1 MTKTFDTLIPSIEQR
16 ESGWIQ
22 IRERLA
28 RDAREV
34 SHPTITIS
42 REFVCEGHALAQRL
56 KGLLDEASTE
66 PWHIFDKALVEQ
78 VGADEK
84 LSRHILSRLGDESHA
99 GDVLKT
105 QFGFLTHDEVYASVV
120 KHLIGIA
127 RTGCAIIVGRGG
139 AVACQG
145 LTNCFH
151 FRLVG
156 SFAFR
161 VAMVARRRGLPQA
174 EAEELVRN
182 QSRLREK
189 FISDHLR
196 ADITLPRWYDA
207 VFNNERQ
214 DVDAIAQACLLLVRA
229 RWPEKSLFRHP
240 KG

>member
-1 MTKTFDTLIPSIEQR
+1 MTKTFDTLIPSIQQR

-34 SHPTITIS
+34 SHPTLTIS
-42 REFVCEGHALAQRL
+42 REFGCEGHALAQRL

-66 PWHIFDKALVEQ
+66 PWHVFDKALVEK

-105 QFGFLTHDEVYASVV
+105 QFGFLTHDEVYASVA

-151 FRLVG
+151 FRLVA
-156 SFAFR
+156 SLEFR
-161 VAMVARRRGLPQA
+161 VATLARRRGLPLP
-174 EAEELVRN
+174 EAEELVRT
-182 QSRLREK
+182 QSKLREK
-189 FISDHLR
+189 FVSNHLH

-214 DVDAIAQACLLLVRA
+214 DVDTIAQACLLLVMA
-229 RWPEKSLFRHP
+229 KWPEKSLFRHP